1 MNFFRKINISSFS
14 PKIAKWYPFRPSFQ
28 RFPNDIQRMLYRE
41 STATFQWIH
50 WLLLF
55 YLCVLH
61 DKGQTGR
68 SGVFVSE
75 LLRNFSNQGD
85 ELILNVVFFVFFSN
99 AISRIV
105 WQVTSVWW
113 LIQREYP
120 MRVSGTSLPHTQPF
134 WFFFFKGWLCNK

>member
-85 ELILNVVFFVFFSN
+85 ELILNVVFFC
-99 AISRIV
+99 
-105 WQVTSVWW
+105 
-113 LIQREYP
+113 
-120 MRVSGTSLPHTQPF
+120 
-134 WFFFFKGWLCNK
+134 FFFQCHFTHCMTSHICLVTNTKGISHACKRHKPASHSTFLIFFFQGLVMQ